1 MSDRFRHQ
9 SAYFREDA
17 SLDKHSALYRWF
29 WIRPLFRNL
38 QPRLMTMVL
47 ALVLPVSLVCLALS
61 AVSIYQSRKTAYE
74 MNQNALGF
82 YMDQLALR
90 HELGDIDVVTNFPS
104 ALAPRLTLLY
114 WNAGAEDA
122 RTYNGGAVYAATDEG
137 QTFKILPDGSWEDL
151 QASFD
156 QLKKEK
162 YFFLWEKEGQ
172 PFRVLVAFPY
182 DFSMRNLPVW
192 FWFSLLISVL
202 TIINCPILFARLKK
216 DILEPMDTMNKA
228 LSAFQEDQTYRI
240 PPHTWAVS
248 DDFLHLFDHFNA
260 MAAQVQQS
268 HEKDVKLLETEM
280 DNLRLQVNPHM
291 LLNSY
296 NMIYALAESK
306 NYTTIQDYILCLAD
320 YFRYVLRKG
329 QQMVTVKQEL
339 EFVENFIRIQR
350 IRFPNRF
357 SYVYQADEDCM
368 TALIPPLLIENF
380 VENAIKYAL
389 NPKEPIEIV
398 VSVHREENEAGKN
411 SLHIA
416 ILDTGSGI
424 RPEIL
429 EKLQKKE
436 PYIDEAGQKH
446 IGIYNCLR
454 RVELF
459 YGDEGD
465 IHFSSAVG
473 SGTQVYLIIPFS
485 LSADLGTG
493 REARA

>member
-1 MSDRFRHQ
+1 M
-9 SAYFREDA
+9 
-17 SLDKHSALYRWF
+17 
-29 WIRPLFRNL
+29 FRNL
-38 QPRLMTMVL
+38 RPRLMTMVL
-47 ALVLPVSLVCLALS
+47 TLVLPLSIIAIVLSLLS
-61 AVSIYQSRKTAYE
+61 AIQGADLTEQTSKNGFLAYV
-74 MNQNALGF
+74 
-82 YMDQLALR
+82 DKVALR
-90 HELGDIDVVTNFPS
+90 HELGGLDVMSDFP
-104 ALAPRLTLLY
+104 ATLADTLAPLNLVLQNQGITEHGGRVY
-114 WNAGAEDA
+114 VSRDGKEAFWIHAN
-122 RTYNGGAVYAATDEG
+122 RTYEKANE
-137 QTFKILPDGSWEDL
+137 
-151 QASFD
+151 SFD
-156 QLKKEK
+156 VLAQSK
-162 YFFLWEKEGQ
+162 YAYLWQAENQ
-172 PFRVLVAFPY
+172 PFRVLVVFPY
-182 DFSMRNLPVW
+182 NFAMRNLPGW
-192 FWFSLLISVL
+192 FWAAVMISLFTIFLCPFLFS
-202 TIINCPILFARLKK
+202 RLKK
-216 DILEPMDTMNKA
+216 DILDPMQIMTEAID
-228 LSAFQEDQTYRI
+228 AFRRDQSYRI
-240 PPHTWAVS
+240 PEQPWAVS
-248 DDFLHLFDHFNA
+248 DDFLHLFDHFNV
-260 MAAQVQQS
+260 MAAQVQES

-306 NYTTIQDYILCLAD
+306 NYATIQDYALCLAD

-350 IRFPNRF
+350 IRFPGRF

-398 VSVHREENEAGKN
+398 VSVHREENEVGN
-411 SLHIA
+411 ETLHIA
-416 ILDTGSGI
+416 IMDTGSGI
-424 RPEIL
+424 RPEVL
-429 EKLQKKE
+429 EKLQKRE

-473 SGTQVYLIIPFS
+473 GGTQVYMIVPFS
-485 LSADLGTG
+485 LAAERDTG
-493 REARA
+493 REART